1 MAVESAT
8 IDKRDNEF
16 FTRKAEDWWAADGQ
30 FKHLRALGV
39 YTLGY
44 IEDRLLSKRWASKKS
59 GEFKLTKKV
68 KVLDAGCGG
77 GFVSEPLARK
87 GCTVVGIDVN
97 ESMIEIAKNHAKL
110 DSSLVD
116 LSYHLESIEEHS
128 EKNEEQYDVVVLA
141 FVLQHSINHDILIS
155 NCVKALKP
163 GGIIILSA
171 ANRTVA
177 GWFSVI
183 LLGDLVFGYVPRG
196 SHNWRLFIKP
206 EEVETYLSENKCTGS
221 TPIGLHYDTATCTV
235 IGTRRTGGY
244 YIMHGDKN

>member
-1 MAVESAT
+1 MEQYLKRSAIVVAVLIAISYCNNLSNMAVESVT
-8 IDKRDNEF
+8 IDKCDNEF
-16 FTRKAEDWWAADGQ
+16 FTREAEDWWAADGQ
-30 FKHLRALGV
+30 FKHLRAL
-39 YTLGY
+39 
-44 IEDRLLSKRWASKKS
+44 
-59 GEFKLTKKV
+59 
-68 KVLDAGCGG
+68 G

-97 ESMIEIAKNHAKL
+97 ESMIEVAKNHAKF

-155 NCVKALKP
+155 SCVKALKP

-183 LLGDLVFGYVPRG
+183 LLGELVYGYVPRG

-206 EEVETYLSENKCTGS
+206 EEVETYLSESK
-221 TPIGLHYDTATCTV
+221 LV
-235 IGTRRTGGY
+235 
-244 YIMHGDKN
+244 